1 MNLILTFI
9 KRNFDGIHD
18 VTVNINGKDYTYHL
32 KYRQDVD
39 LFNKYYNRGY
49 KGKAL
54 NVLRKNN
61 VKEADE

>member
-1 MNLILTFI
+1 MNLILTSI
-9 KRNFDGIHD
+9 INHYDGLYD
-18 VTVNINGKDYTYHL
+18 VTVNIDGKDYTYHL
-32 KYRQDVD
+32 KYQQDID
-39 LFNKYYNRGY
+39 KFNKYYNRGY